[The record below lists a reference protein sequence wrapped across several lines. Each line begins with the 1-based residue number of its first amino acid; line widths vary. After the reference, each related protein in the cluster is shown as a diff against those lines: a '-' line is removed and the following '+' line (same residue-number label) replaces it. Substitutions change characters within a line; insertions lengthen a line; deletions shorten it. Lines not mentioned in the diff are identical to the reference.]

1 MSFIFLEKPG
11 PGGSIKSK
19 VNEEIIYC
27 SAKSKKKRR
36 GEKEKKKKKCS
47 IRSKKSGKIEGL
59 WS

>member
-36 GEKEKKKKKCS
+36 GEKEKKKKNAPS
-47 IRSKKSGKIEGL
+47 GVKKVGK
-59 WS
+59 